1 MIGTQTDA
9 LPDATGEAVIDPLAK
24 GGEVMTTVVK
34 WSPFRELDS
43 MERRMRRMFEELGVA
58 PALVPATD
66 VYETD
71 EEFVVELEVPGFEE
85 KELGITL
92 TARQLVVKGERTETK
107 EQKEKTFRLHERLE
121 REFERRFALPPDA
134 DLEHVEAK
142 FAKGVLE
149 VHAPKL
155 KGSTPKKVTIAK
167 A

>member
-1 MIGTQTDA
+1 
-9 LPDATGEAVIDPLAK
+9 
-24 GGEVMTTVVK
+24 MTTVVK

-43 MERRMRRMFEELGVA
+43 MERRMRRLFEDAGVA
-58 PALVPATD
+58 PALLPASD
-66 VYETD
+66 VYET
-71 EEFVVELEVPGFEE
+71 ETEFVVELEVPGFEE

-92 TARQLVVKGERTETK
+92 TDHQLVVKGERTETK
-107 EQKEKTFRLHERLE
+107 EQREKTYRLHERLE

-149 VHAPKL
+149 VRAPKR
-155 KGSTPKKVTIAK
+155 KDSAPKKVTIAK